1 MGIPQQNDINPKVGA
16 GTLGA
21 GTLGAGMSGNR
32 PGLPDIPAPNIW
44 GRNGSALHPFR
55 PQLYRPQ

>member
-32 PGLPDIPAPNIW
+32 PGLPDIPAPNI
-44 GRNGSALHPFR
+44 
-55 PQLYRPQ
+55 